1 MDRTRMEIEDNNYFI
16 ESITATKYKEKG
28 RKERK
33 RIVMIGQGAKGNRI
47 FIRVGRETLFGE
59 NEQEEDHGEEEEG

>member
-1 MDRTRMEIEDNNYFI
+1 MDRTRMKMEDNNYFI
-16 ESITATKYKEKG
+16 ESTTATKYKEKS

-33 RIVMIGQGAKGNRI
+33 RIVMIGQRTKGNRM

>member
-1 MDRTRMEIEDNNYFI
+1 
-16 ESITATKYKEKG
+16 
-28 RKERK
+28 
-33 RIVMIGQGAKGNRI
+33 MIGQRTKGNRM